1 MSMSDRG
8 GIRAVM
14 GPMKVWHRALWI
26 FFGFRGQR
34 GAAAPGLIRE
44 LLPPILIW
52 EQNLIGSG
60 TPLRTDFLHL

>member
-1 MSMSDRG
+1 MSDRG

-14 GPMKVWHRALWI
+14 GPMKVWHRALWN
-26 FFGFRGQR
+26 FLGFVGR

-60 TPLRTDFLHL
+60 NALADDFLHL